1 MKQGTTYPIT
11 LTIPDV
17 DLTGA
22 DWVIVS
28 LKTAYRETM
37 EFTGDRLG
45 IAYADEKTTIAFAL
59 TQAESLTLGS
69 VAEVDCN
76 WMLDG
81 VRGGALP
88 ASINVRATLLKRV
101 VDADA

>member
-11 LTIPDV
+11 LTIPGI

-28 LKTAYRETM
+28 LKNPDGTIFEL
-37 EFTGDRLG
+37 TGEELG
-45 IAYADEKTTIAFAL
+45 IAYGDGATTIAFAL
-59 TQAESLTLGS
+59 TQEQSLTLTTT
-69 VAEVDCN
+69 VQVDCN
-76 WMLDG
+76 WFMDG

-88 ASINVRATLLKRV
+88 TSFRVINTLLRRV
-101 VDADA
+101 VE